1 MTTLAGASS
10 LLSLLADPTRVRLLA
25 LCAQSEL
32 SVAELVQITE
42 LPQSRV
48 STHLG
53 KLREASLLSDRRDG
67 ASTLYR
73 ASDAMPAA
81 ARKLWELVQASVED
95 GVLVSDDARRE
106 RVLHARRSSGWAE
119 SVAGEMERHYSPGR
133 TWEATAR
140 GLLGL
145 ARLGDVLDAGSGDGT
160 LAELIAPRAASVTC
174 LDRSERV
181 LEAARARLRKQDNV
195 RFENADLHALPF
207 GDASFDQ
214 VMLFNVL
221 TCADEPAQV
230 IAEAARVLRPEGS
243 LAIVTLKEH
252 AHAQVTSA
260 YGHVHPGFAPAKLRA
275 MLRRAELAI
284 DACEVTC
291 REKRRPHFEI
301 LTAFAHRE
309 STHRGSTCRT
319 AKKRSST

>member
-1 MTTLAGASS
+1 M
-10 LLSLLADPTRVRLLA
+10 
-25 LCAQSEL
+25 
-32 SVAELVQITE
+32 
-42 LPQSRV
+42 

-53 KLREASLLSDRRDG
+53 KLRDASLLSDRRDG

-73 ASDAMPAA
+73 ASDAMPEA

-95 GVLVSDDARRE
+95 GVLASDGARRE
-106 RVLHARRSSGWAE
+106 SVLHARRASGWAE

-160 LAELIAPRAASVTC
+160 LAELIAPRASSVTC
-174 LDRSERV
+174 LDRSEKV
-181 LEAARARLRKQDNV
+181 LDAARARLRRQANV
-195 RFENADLHALPF
+195 QFEIGDLHALPF
-207 GDASFDQ
+207 PEERFDQ

-221 TCADEPAQV
+221 TFADDPAAA
-230 IAEAARVLRPEGS
+230 IAEAARVLRPAGM

-252 AHAQVTSA
+252 AHGAVTSA
-260 YGHVHPGFAPAKLRA
+260 YGHVHPGFAPAKLRS
-275 MLRRAELAI
+275 MLRRAGLAV
-284 DACEVTC
+284 DACEVTS

-309 STHRGSTCRT
+309 PAPREPARRR
-319 AKKRSST
+319 K